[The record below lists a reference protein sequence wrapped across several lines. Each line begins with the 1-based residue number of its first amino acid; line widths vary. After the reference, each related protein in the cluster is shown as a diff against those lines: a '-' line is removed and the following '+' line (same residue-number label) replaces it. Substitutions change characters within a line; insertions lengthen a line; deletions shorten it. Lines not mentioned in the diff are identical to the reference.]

1 MSSRSGALWNADLP
15 PEGVSEFVPPNGGWR
30 RTPCTGRLA
39 PPVKGK
45 TVRCT

>member
-30 RTPCTGRLA
+30 RTTPLHRTAGAAGEGQDR
-39 PPVKGK
+39 
-45 TVRCT
+45 